1 MTKVLIVDDHAIVRA
16 GLRALLL
23 EDIAFNLVGE
33 AVGGYEAIEM
43 VETTHPDVLILDLSM
58 PDLDGISVTR
68 KLKPRYPD
76 LKILILTLHE
86 DEALLKEAIK
96 SGASGY
102 ILKRAAE
109 AELLSAIRIIL
120 RGDLYVDP
128 SMVRVLLDDSQKSQ
142 IKLNNSMESLTPRET
157 EILKLIV
164 EGYTNRQI
172 GEKLTISFRTVEG
185 HRANI
190 SDKLGMRSRV
200 ELVRYA
206 APARSDRIIKIQ
218 FDPVTNPTQPRSFY
232 GVDPRI

>member
-1 MTKVLIVDDHAIVRA
+1 MTRVLIADDHAIVRA

-23 EDIAFNLVGE
+23 EDAEFDLVGE
-33 AVGGYEAIEM
+33 AAGGYEAIEL
-43 VETTHPDVLILDLSM
+43 VEKKQPDVLVLDLSM

-68 KLKPRYPD
+68 SLKLRFPD
-76 LKILILTLHE
+76 LRILILTLHE

-96 SGASGY
+96 AGAAGY

-109 AELLSAIRIIL
+109 SELLTAIQVIL

-128 SMVRVLLDDSQKSQ
+128 SMIRTLFSEPRQSPATPPTSEE
-142 IKLNNSMESLTPRET
+142 ILTPREI
-157 EILKLIV
+157 EVLRLIV

-172 GEKLTISFRTVEG
+172 GEHLNISIRTVEG

-190 SDKLGMRSRV
+190 SDKLGLHSRL

-206 APARSDRIIKIQ
+206 REH
-218 FDPVTNPTQPRSFY
+218 
-232 GVDPRI
+232 GMLE